1 MEYERVILAGGGG
14 QADGGQHAND
24 RV

>member
-1 MEYERVILAGGGG
+1 MEYERVIPAGGGG